1 MMKNETKKAQ
11 KLISLF
17 LISLLLMNFPLLSLF
32 NAPSLLGSIPLLYV
46 YIFGSWLVLI
56 IIISLIIN
64 KKEKQKP
71 KHHA

>member
-1 MMKNETKKAQ
+1 MMKKETKKAQ

-32 NAPSLLGSIPLLYV
+32 NTPSLLGSIPLLYV
-46 YIFGSWLVLI
+46 YIFGAWLVLI
-56 IIISLIIN
+56 IIIGLIIN
-64 KKEKQKP
+64 KKEKP